1 MDPFGLSAGQ
11 ASGGADCFAC
21 TVPSVT
27 VPGQELLDVPQEGTV
42 PIYKLSFVGW
52 WNIGQGI
59 NLTLSPHSPSSGFS
73 LLPLPFIPPAAQ
85 SQPSQ
90 LPFAAL
96 PCLSIPRGLDDNH

>member
-1 MDPFGLSAGQ
+1 MDPFGLS

-59 NLTLSPHSPSSGFS
+59 NLTLSPHSPSSGV
-73 LLPLPFIPPAAQ
+73 LPPPTPLHPPSSTIPTLPAALC
-85 SQPSQ
+85 SPSMSLTTQ
-90 LPFAAL
+90 
-96 PCLSIPRGLDDNH
+96 GGG